1 MVFFVWFSCTYF
13 PTANTNSYRVH
24 QPGGS
29 DGDSDYGIILDG
41 GSTGTKLKIYKWRRD
56 MKQQTST
63 LKLELVENTKYKPG
77 ISDFAS
83 RLSEVEGYLSVII
96 SHAKEIVPTW
106 KQPRTPIYFMATAGE
121 HCHCALVS

>member
-13 PTANTNSYRVH
+13 PVVNTDSYRIH
-24 QPGGS
+24 TSGADDDGGE
-29 DGDSDYGIILDG
+29 YGIILDG
-41 GSTGTKLKIYKWRRD
+41 GSTGTKLKIYKWRTD
-56 MKQQTST
+56 TKHQTST

-77 ISDFAS
+77 ISDYAS

-96 SHAKEIVPTW
+96 AHAKEIVPSW

-121 HCHCALVS
+121 VYH